1 MTQVAKKKGGLPPI
15 AFILLGLVSLWA
27 IPKLHAYLLGHP
39 SIPGSSSS
47 VQERMSVGEKLLIAA
62 NAPPDKQKGVT
73 AFAKEDYTTAVGRFE
88 AALIQRRN
96 DPETLIYLNNARLV
110 GDRQQGDRTLKIAV
124 SVPIG
129 SNLNVTQEMLRGV
142 AQAQDEVNRAGGING
157 AGLQVE
163 IVNDENN
170 PAIAK
175 QVATA
180 LVDDPQVLA
189 VVGHNT
195 SDASL
200 AAASIYQPG
209 QLVMI
214 TPTSSANQLA
224 GFGNYIFRT
233 IPTTRFLAEPLA
245 QYAIKTAHKTRIAV
259 CYDSQ
264 APDNITFRDEFTASL
279 LAAGGKL
286 ISIDCDL
293 ASPGF
298 NPTVSIAQAIRN
310 GAEAVLL
317 TSHVD
322 RLERAIAFARSNQG
336 KLALFSSPS
345 LYTQQTLQS
354 GQSDVSGLTLPVVWH
369 PQKQAASAFT
379 QRATQRWGGKVN
391 WRTATAYDATRA
403 IIEGLKQG
411 RTRSTLQAALRSP
424 GFSAAGA
431 GEVVKFLPSGDRL
444 SHPTLVQVQPTNVG
458 YDFVPINP

>member
-15 AFILLGLVSLWA
+15 ALIALGLVSLWF
-27 IPKLHAYLLGHP
+27 IPKLYAQLFGQPSMLGAAD
-39 SIPGSSSS
+39 GL
-47 VQERMSVGEKLLIAA
+47 QERMSLGEKLLIAA
-62 NAPPDKQKGVT
+62 DDSSEKQKGMR
-73 AFAKEDYTTAVGRFE
+73 AFADNNYTKATSQFE
-88 AALIQRRN
+88 AALNQRRN
-96 DPETLIYLNNARLV
+96 DPEALIYLNNARV
-110 GDRQQGDRTLKIAV
+110 SSDRVFKIAV

-129 SNLNVTQEMLRGV
+129 SNLNVAQEMLRGV

-157 AGLQVE
+157 TGLQVE

-170 PAIAK
+170 PDIAK
-175 QVATA
+175 QLAAA
-180 LVDDPQVLA
+180 LVKDSQVLA

-195 SDASL
+195 SEASL

-224 GFGNYIFRT
+224 GYGSYIFRT
-233 IPTTRFLAEPLA
+233 LPSTRFLAEPLA
-245 QYAIKTAHKTRIAV
+245 QYAIKTAHKARIAV

-264 APDNITFRDEFTASL
+264 APDNLTFRDEFTASL

-293 ASPGF
+293 ASSGF
-298 NPTVSIAQAIRN
+298 NPAASIAQAISL

-317 TSHVD
+317 TPHID
-322 RLERAIAFARSNQG
+322 RLERAIALARSNQS
-336 KLALFSSPS
+336 KLALFSSPT
-345 LYTQQTLQS
+345 LYTLQTLQA
-354 GQSDVSGLTLPVVWH
+354 GQGDVNGLTLPVVWH
-369 PQKQAASAFT
+369 PQLPAARAFT
-379 QRATQRWGGKVN
+379 QRAAQRWGGKVN

-411 RTRSTLQAALRSP
+411 HTRSELQAVLHSP
-424 GFSAAGA
+424 GFAATGA

-444 SHPTLVQVQPTNVG
+444 TYPLLVQVQPSVSG